1 MSTLLVAFKT
11 TLFDMEKDMEIRGH
25 VCLALINYITKH
37 LLIAIAPSYMFVKG

>member
-25 VCLALINYITKH
+25 VCLALINYIKCFH
-37 LLIAIAPSYMFVKG
+37 SPLVNINR